1 MRAKGEHTMANA
13 TVNEL
18 RKKCDAA
25 RDDLGRVL
33 HGMEGH
39 LEQADAPGEWTARQV
54 LCHLLFEPGWKL
66 VALLERF
73 TSSSLPL
80 IEITP
85 GVTSVTPE
93 RQRMTLGELTAALDD
108 QRREIFAY
116 LDTLSA
122 QDLERK
128 ATIPIFKPLL
138 GTDEVPLPVFVGG
151 MLEYHV
157 RRHIEQ
163 LEKIRAAAGLPTVSA
178 AAA

>member
-1 MRAKGEHTMANA
+1 MANA

-18 RKKCDAA
+18 RKKSDAA

-33 HGMEGH
+33 HGMERH

-54 LCHLLFEPGWKL
+54 LCHLLFEPGWKP

-73 TSSSLPL
+73 ATDTFPL

-93 RQRMTLGELTAALDD
+93 RQRMTLAELTAALDD

-116 LDTLSA
+116 LETLSA

-128 ATIPIFKPLL
+128 ARIPIFQPLL

-151 MLEYHV
+151 ILEYHW

-163 LEKIRAAAGLPTVSA
+163 LEKIRAAAGLPVISA
-178 AAA
+178 GVA